1 MSAVPGKRVEVWSLV
16 LLCGVQLM
24 LILDF
29 SIVNV
34 ALPAIGGQFG
44 LSRSGLQWVAGSYGL
59 TLGGLLLLGGRLSD
73 LLGRRRLFVAGLA
86 VFAAASLAGGLA
98 VSGLMLIIMRAA
110 QGVGAA
116 MVAPALLSLVTAT
129 FAEGPQRNQ
138 ALGWFG
144 AAGASGFA
152 LGAFLGGVLT
162 YFISWRAVLLVNV
175 PLAAI
180 AIAAAFRL
188 LRGGPGPGRGPGG
201 GYDVPGGL
209 AATAGLLALVYGLIR
224 VSQSGLAAVGTVIPL
239 AGGIVLLAGF
249 AWLEGRA
256 DSPLMPLRVFRL
268 RGLSAANGAAV
279 LASMVM
285 GACILMLS
293 LQLQD
298 VDGFSP
304 LAAGLAF
311 LPLGVLVGTVA
322 AAAPRLAACLGLK
335 PVLVAGIALMTLG
348 AVLLARVTAAS
359 SYAGVILPGMIVLA
373 AGFGAF
379 ISTATIAATS
389 SVRDSEQGLAA
400 GLLNSAQQV
409 GGSLGIAVL
418 VTLASEHDQGL
429 GGTGKAAQA
438 SGYAFGFL
446 AAAVVGLTAT
456 VLAALAM
463 PGRTCAADAASDR
476 PQGSQ

>member
-1 MSAVPGKRVEVWSLV
+1 MSARPGRRAEAWALV
-16 LLCGVQLM
+16 LLCGVELM

-44 LSRSGLQWVAGSYGL
+44 LSPSGLQWVASSYGL

-86 VFAAASLAGGLA
+86 VFSAASLAGGLA
-98 VSGLMLIIMRAA
+98 VSGLMLIIMRAV
-110 QGVGAA
+110 QGIGAA
-116 MVAPALLSLVTAT
+116 MAAPALLSLVTAT
-129 FAEGPQRNQ
+129 FAEGPRRDR

-152 LGAFLGGVLT
+152 LGAFLGGALT
-162 YFISWRAVLLVNV
+162 DFFSWRAVLLVNV
-175 PLAAI
+175 PPAAI

-188 LRGGPGPGRGPGG
+188 FPGTPGRSPDG

-209 AATAGLLALVYGLIR
+209 TVTAGLLTVVYGLIR
-224 VSQSGLAAVGTVIPL
+224 VSEPGPAAAAVIPL
-239 AGGIVLLAGF
+239 ACGVLMLAGF
-249 AWLEGRA
+249 AWLESRA
-256 DSPLMPLRVFRL
+256 SSPLMPLRVFRL
-268 RGLSAANGAAV
+268 RALSAANGVAV
-279 LASMVM
+279 LASMMV
-285 GACILMLS
+285 GASILMLS
-293 LQLQD
+293 LQFQD

-322 AAAPRLAACLGLK
+322 ATAPRLAASLGLK
-335 PVLVAGIALMTLG
+335 PVLVAGTAVMTLG
-348 AVLLARVTAAS
+348 TLLLARVTADS
-359 SYAGVILPGMIVLA
+359 SYTGVILPGMIVLA

-389 SVRDSEQGLAA
+389 SVGDREQGLAA

-409 GGSLGIAVL
+409 GGTLGIALL
-418 VTLASEHDQGL
+418 VTLAGEHARSL
-429 GGTGKAAQA
+429 GDVGKAAQA
-438 SGYAFGFL
+438 SGYAYGFL
-446 AAAVVGLTAT
+446 AASAVGLAAT
-456 VLAALAM
+456 VFAAFTM
-463 PGRTCAADAASDR
+463 PGRTCAADLASDR